1 MMRARWRRAIARLLM
16 SVALGGALATV
27 SWAQVSRCPDY
38 LIKEGQIVE
47 IGQTEITIHE
57 WAGLYTYRLD
67 STERWRMGADQ
78 IGPGDKVQFMT
89 CNNDRIAKA
98 FKKL

>member
-1 MMRARWRRAIARLLM
+1 MRATWRRAIARLLM
-16 SVALGGALATV
+16 SVVLCGALVTL
-27 SWAQVSRCPDY
+27 SSAQVSRCPDY

-47 IGQTEITIHE
+47 IGQSDITIHE
-57 WAGLYTYRLD
+57 WAGRYTYRLD
-67 STERWRMGADQ
+67 STERWKMEADQ

-89 CNNDRIAKA
+89 CDNDRIAKN